1 MLVVGV
7 GGSGRIL
14 AALRGKTNQ
23 DLVIDGMWII
33 RENEMMRGI
42 LLLLALVPTW
52 VVMVEGRENISSF
65 TDVR

>member
-1 MLVVGV
+1 MIGV

-14 AALRGKTNQ
+14 ATLRGKNNQ